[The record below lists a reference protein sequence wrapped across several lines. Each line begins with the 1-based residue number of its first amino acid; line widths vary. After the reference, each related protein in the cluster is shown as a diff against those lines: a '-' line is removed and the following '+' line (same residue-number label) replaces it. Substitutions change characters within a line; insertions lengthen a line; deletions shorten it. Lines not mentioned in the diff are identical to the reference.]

1 MKTIRGKLIIYFFV
15 FVVLFNVVSISIYV
29 SSKQLTKEYHASFDR
44 FVTLNS
50 ISQLSNQLYQNVKAY
65 VMEPNEENLDAYY
78 SSLHQIEREE
88 AELMSS
94 KTFEETMQVK
104 NYTNLIDSLIHES
117 EITVGFVLRDDIER
131 YTAHLKETQNAS
143 TYIQET
149 TLHLI
154 DLELNEYQALYED
167 LQERNRSFQW
177 FIFFLFSTTV
187 MLAVGFSLWFSHG
200 INKPIQALSRAAKQV
215 SSGQISGEPVVI
227 ESNDELKLLGDSFN
241 QMRTNIHELIEE
253 MKTKSEQ
260 EKLMKELELKHLQNQ
275 INPHFLF
282 NTLNTI
288 SKMAYLENAKSTSNL
303 IDSVA
308 TLLRYSL
315 GDIKKPISLSDEIQ
329 VIEEYLSIQK
339 TRFLERIQY
348 QIQIKSNHM
357 DIPIP
362 RLTIQPI
369 VENAFIHGIEAKED
383 GGNIQIR
390 IYDKGEETM
399 VEVEDDGVGMDEQTI
414 SRLLDTSV
422 DTENMEHIGH
432 STGIGMTNV
441 IRRLQLF
448 YQSDYVMEIESE
460 IHSGTIIRL
469 VLPNGYHKE

>member
-29 SSKQLTKEYHASFDR
+29 SSKQLTREYHASFDR

-50 ISQLSNQLYQNVKAY
+50 ISQISNQLYQNVKTY
-65 VMEPNEENLDAYY
+65 VMEPSEENLDAYY
-78 SSLHQIEREE
+78 TSLDRLEE
-88 AELMSS
+88 EENQLMSS
-94 KTFEETMQVK
+94 QTFEESMQVK

-117 EITVGFVLRDDIER
+117 EITVGFVIRDDIER
-131 YTAHLKETQNAS
+131 YTAHLKETQSAA

-154 DLELNEYQALYED
+154 DLELNEYQVLYED
-167 LQERNRSFQW
+167 LQERNSSFQW

-187 MLAVGFSLWFSHG
+187 MLAIGFSLWFSYG
-200 INKPIQALSRAAKQV
+200 ITKPIQALSKAAKQV

-227 ESNDELKLLGDSFN
+227 DSNDELKLLGDSFN

-253 MKTKSEQ
+253 IKQKSEQ

-315 GDIKKPISLSDEIQ
+315 GDLKKSISLKDELQ

-348 QIQIKSNHM
+348 KLDIQSEHL

-383 GGNIQIR
+383 GGKILIR
-390 IYDKGEETM
+390 IYDQDEYTM
-399 VEVEDDGVGMDEQTI
+399 VEIEDDGIGMDEKTTL
-414 SRLLDTSV
+414 RLLDTTADS
-422 DTENMEHIGH
+422 EEHIGH

-448 YQSDYVMEIESE
+448 YHTDHVLEIDSE
-460 IHSGTIIRL
+460 VDRGTIIRL
-469 VLPNGYHKE
+469 VLPNQWKRTE

>member
-29 SSKQLTKEYHASFDR
+29 SSKQLTGEYHASFER

-50 ISQLSNQLYQNVKAY
+50 ISQISNKLYQNVKTY
-65 VMEPNEENLDAYY
+65 VMEPSEENLDAYY
-78 SSLHQIEREE
+78 TSLNQLEE
-88 AELMSS
+88 EENQLMSS
-94 KTFEETMQVK
+94 RTFEESMQIK

-131 YTAHLKETQNAS
+131 YTAHLKETQSAA

-154 DLELNEYQALYED
+154 DLELNEYQVLYED
-167 LQERNRSFQW
+167 LQERNSSFQW

-187 MLAVGFSLWFSHG
+187 MLAIGFSLWFSYG
-200 INKPIQALSRAAKQV
+200 ITKPIQALSKAAKQV

-227 ESNDELKLLGDSFN
+227 DSNDELKLLGDSFN

-253 MKTKSEQ
+253 IKQKSEQ

-288 SKMAYLENAKSTSNL
+288 SKLAYLENAKSTSNL

-315 GDIKKPISLSDEIQ
+315 GDLKKSISLKDELQ

-348 QIQIKSNHM
+348 KMDIQSEHL

-383 GGNIQIR
+383 GGKILIR
-390 IYDKGEETM
+390 IYDQDEYTM
-399 VEVEDDGVGMDEQTI
+399 VEIEDDGIGMDEKTI
-414 SRLLDTSV
+414 LRLLDTTADS
-422 DTENMEHIGH
+422 EEHIGH

-448 YQSDYVMEIESE
+448 YQTEHVLEIDSE
-460 IHSGTIIRL
+460 VDRGTIIRL
-469 VLPNGYHKE
+469 VLPNQWKRTE